1 MNLVVYPE
9 KRQIGQAAAMMFAAQ
24 LLKNPRSVL
33 GFATGSSPLPVY
45 ESLTALY
52 DQGLLDFSKAVSF
65 NLDEYVG
72 LDRDHPASYHAFMQ
86 QNLFSKKNLPQEN
99 IHIPSGTE
107 SDVEQSAK
115 AYDASIAACGGID
128 LQILGIGNNGHIAF
142 NEPCDCFP
150 DGTHKVQLSEST
162 IAANARFFDSADQVP
177 RFAVSMGIGSIMR
190 ARQIILIA
198 TGKAKAEAVLGMVKG
213 DITPR
218 CPASIL
224 QLHPCVTV
232 FADPDAAALL

>member
-24 LLKNPRSVL
+24 LLKKPRSVL

-52 DQGLLDFSKAVSF
+52 DQGLLDFSKAVS
-65 NLDEYVG
+65 
-72 LDRDHPASYHAFMQ
+72 ASYHAFMQ
-86 QNLFSKKNLPQEN
+86 QNLFSKINLPQEN

-224 QLHPCVTV
+224 QLHPCITV
-232 FADPDAAALL
+232 FAAAALL

>member
-86 QNLFSKKNLPQEN
+86 QNLFSK
-99 IHIPSGTE
+99 I
-107 SDVEQSAK
+107 
-115 AYDASIAACGGID
+115 
-128 LQILGIGNNGHIAF
+128 
-142 NEPCDCFP
+142 
-150 DGTHKVQLSEST
+150 
-162 IAANARFFDSADQVP
+162 
-177 RFAVSMGIGSIMR
+177 
-190 ARQIILIA
+190 
-198 TGKAKAEAVLGMVKG
+198 
-213 DITPR
+213 
-218 CPASIL
+218 
-224 QLHPCVTV
+224 
-232 FADPDAAALL
+232 